1 LSGPALH
8 QRDSHH
14 SIHLAANGEAEELTG
29 LLRECFRHGEPQR
42 ALELALLLV
51 EHWETRTIRHAQ
63 AEEEGFYLEC
73 LDRRPSLREV
83 IVTLKRD
90 HDLMRILLKEIK
102 EELSDQAFNESILA
116 RFDAML
122 LINQIHGREEE
133 RMLLEQSPEERE
145 DEES

>member
-1 LSGPALH
+1 
-8 QRDSHH
+8 
-14 SIHLAANGEAEELTG
+14 
-29 LLRECFRHGEPQR
+29 
-42 ALELALLLV
+42 
-51 EHWETRTIRHAQ
+51 
-63 AEEEGFYLEC
+63 
-73 LDRRPSLREV
+73 LREV